1 MAPAARRESRVRSG
15 LDAGDVISLHA
26 LQCTG
31 TEAVSMATAF
41 GDVTVAPQLTAEL
54 LVPGA

>member
-1 MAPAARRESRVRSG
+1 MRSG